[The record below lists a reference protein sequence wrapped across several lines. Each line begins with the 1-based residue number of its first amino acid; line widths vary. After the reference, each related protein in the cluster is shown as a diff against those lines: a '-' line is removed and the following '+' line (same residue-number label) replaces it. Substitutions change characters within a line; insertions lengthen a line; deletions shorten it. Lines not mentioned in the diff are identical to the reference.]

1 MGRKIMRRLSSVI
14 AAFGTVI
21 ALLVGA
27 PAQAWDRGEVKNFAT
42 IPILVA
48 ATPGP
53 VCPNNAPSCTS
64 DIEGVA
70 VGPDGTVYSASFGF
84 NSNGALGGNGV
95 LFAFAPNGKL
105 LRQFPVPG
113 SSPHLIGLVYQASSK
128 NVLVAD
134 LGAGVVWKVDPVSGA
149 TSVFMSAPSI
159 NGGSPGL
166 NALTID
172 KAGNVYTSDSFQGV
186 IWKNGPGGGTPTA
199 WYSPTN
205 PGQNDLLLPDANP
218 GEVLI
223 PPFGANGIEFNNE
236 GTALFAMNTAYHSIV
251 KIPVNPDG
259 SAGTGMT
266 FTTGLNAPDG
276 LAVDA
281 NDNLWVVANQGDEI
295 VVVDPNGMAIAKK
308 GDFDCIAPDGSIR
321 GLLFPASVAFSPDKK
336 RLYVTNLALY
346 LPFATGLPESLAVD
360 SGLTLQVKHYN
371 IGVIETS
378 AGP

>member
-1 MGRKIMRRLSSVI
+1 MRRLSSVI
-14 AAFGTVI
+14 AAFAAVL
-21 ALLVGA
+21 ALLPGA
-27 PAQAWDRGEVKNFAT
+27 PADAWDRGEVKNFAT
-42 IPILVA
+42 IPVL
-48 ATPGP
+48 TPSSPGP
-53 VCPNNAPSCTS
+53 VCPNNAASCTS

-84 NSNGALGGNGV
+84 NSEGSLGGNGV
-95 LFAFAPNGKL
+95 LFVFAPNGKL

-113 SSPHLIGLVYQASSK
+113 STPHLIGLVYQQSSK
-128 NVLVAD
+128 SVLVAD
-134 LGAGVVWKVDPVSGA
+134 LGAAVVWKVDPVSGA
-149 TSVFMSAPSI
+149 TSVFMSAPTI
-159 NGGSPGL
+159 IPGKSPGL

-172 KAGNVYTSDSFQGV
+172 KSGNVYTSDSFQGV

-218 GEVLI
+218 GEALI

-251 KIPVNPDG
+251 RIPVNPDG
-259 SAGTGMT
+259 SAGTGVT

-281 NDNLWVVANQGDEI
+281 NDNLWIAANQGDEI

-308 GDFDCIAPDGSIR
+308 GDFDGIAPDGAIR

-346 LPFATGLPESLAVD
+346 LPFAGVPSIAVD
-360 SGLTLQVKHYN
+360 SGWTLQVKRYN
-371 IGVIETS
+371 IGIIETS